1 MLRRT
6 ILSRPAG
13 TRRSFS
19 TYTSSS
25 SSRRAPSQYHYI
37 TAITAPKLHIPKHAY
52 KNNGYLQHIQS
63 RCFFFGGGSDDD
75 GDDGKNNDSKKKK
88 KEDEDGKKEEE
99 KDDDDKIDDNENS
112 EPSSSDDESTNNSD
126 ESSPSLDNSA
136 RYKSDGGGSMAIDG
150 SSSKNSN
157 IYLPASRLGFGDQ
170 APRYPHLMALP
181 ITKAP
186 IFPGVLTPITIS
198 DQVSE

>member
-25 SSRRAPSQYHYI
+25 SSRRAPLQHHSL

-52 KNNGYLQHIQS
+52 MNNNGYLIQS

-75 GDDGKNNDSKKKK
+75 GDDGKNSKKKK
-88 KEDEDGKKEEE
+88 KEDKDGKKEEE